1 MVTSPNPS
9 RPRATL
15 PLILAV
21 GAAMLV
27 AACGAA
33 PGASTG
39 AGATSAVATPTAVPA
54 TASPL
59 PSPTTLPSEAAL
71 TFTTDDEAIAKVVKD
86 SAAEAIPKLGT
97 VARLSLEA
105 QTTLFIPVPGWI
117 NAQLGQVAR
126 LSPSTCT
133 TDAVKLFKDAMG
145 RYKNHAQDFLDWREW
160 GAAGLPYTLAVPKH
174 VAKLLGDAVTA
185 LEAHCPLPA

>member
-1 MVTSPNPS
+1 MVKSQDASRRTTSCS
-9 RPRATL
+9 
-15 PLILAV
+15 LILAV

-71 TFTTDDEAIAKVVKD
+71 TFTSDDEAIAKVVRD
-86 SAAEAIPKLGT
+86 SAAEAIPKLQT

-105 QTTLFIPVPGWI
+105 QTALFIPVPGWI

-126 LSPSTCT
+126 LSSSSCT

-145 RYKNHAQDFLDWREW
+145 RYKNLAQDFLDWREW

-185 LEAHCPLPA
+185 LEARCPLPA